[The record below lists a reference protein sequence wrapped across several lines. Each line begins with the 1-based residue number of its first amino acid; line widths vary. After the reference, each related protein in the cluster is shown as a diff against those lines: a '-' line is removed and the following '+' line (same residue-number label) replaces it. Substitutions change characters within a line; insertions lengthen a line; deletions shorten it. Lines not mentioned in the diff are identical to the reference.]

1 MYPPQNDFTNISA
14 PAAPPG
20 YNESIYKNDPSQFKS
35 REERFREI
43 IEKHEISVD
52 FSQRLQQL
60 QGFKIV
66 FIFDDSGSMNAP
78 YALIIIFL
86 FRLLLN
92 I

>member
-1 MYPPQNDFTNISA
+1 MYPSQNDFTDISA
-14 PAAPPG
+14 PPAPPG
-20 YNESIYKNDPSQFKS
+20 YNVPGQFKS

-78 YALIIIFL
+78 YALIIIFFSDYCL
-86 FRLLLN
+86 IF
-92 I
+92 